1 MPSVTEIQDN
11 ITAQARQLLQIAKD
25 NLVKNPQTSL
35 EQVQYALHLGSSNP
49 EIRILVNL
57 IQGQVQLN
65 QDQNLQASETLIQ
78 ALSEAKRG
86 HFFELELEIDMLLG
100 QAFRRLG
107 NFNQALSDFQESANL
122 AEKLSKPEIQAAALN
137 GIASVYYARGEYQKS
152 LTHLQKA
159 LKIQSKFS
167 NSSSAAKT
175 IINIGLQHIELAE
188 FPKAIKHFFKA
199 LKLTQQNQTDQRT
212 EGICLLNIGVVYQ
225 ELGDHPRALEF
236 YVKSL
241 EVAKEI
247 NHTSMQCN
255 ALVNAG
261 SVHGKL
267 ANHQTAL
274 EMLNQALELARSHNL
289 LQLEARALDSLG
301 QAFQAQGDLTAA
313 IENHLKAIE
322 LAITIGDIECE
333 IDARLNIGFEY
344 LLLDDSSQAQN
355 HLEHAMRLS
364 LKVGRKKSI
373 AKTHELLAQTYEAL
387 QQPAKTIFHLK
398 QQLCSEQEIARER
411 TDQQVQSLAA
421 QLELERSRH
430 ENALYR
436 LGNVAAKKAK
446 EKAESE
452 VFERTQQ
459 LEQAQLEMIERL
471 SIAAEYRDD
480 MTGNHAE
487 RVGQSSALIAQK
499 LGLDFESVELLRQAA
514 RLHDIGKIGIPDSI
528 LLKPSIFTPEE
539 RSFMQTHTLIGQR
552 ILSGGTSKILQAAE
566 QIAVT
571 HHERWNG
578 TGYPNGLDHENIPLF
593 GRIVAV
599 ADVFD
604 ALMQARPY
612 KIAWSKLQALEEIK
626 RQSGL
631 QFDPSVVE
639 AALHIFENL
648 EHPSAMIVML

>member
-1 MPSVTEIQDN
+1 MQSVTALDTQN
-11 ITAQARQLLQIAKD
+11 RLTQQAWQLLKIAEE
-25 NLVKNPQTSL
+25 NLLKQPDIALQ
-35 EQVQYALHLGSSNP
+35 QVHYAIGLGS
-49 EIRILVNL
+49 IDLQVRVKALV
-57 IQGQVQLN
+57 IQGEIELN
-65 QDQNLQASETLIQ
+65 QDRYIEASQTLQK
-78 ALSEAKRG
+78 ALFQSVSGKYTK
-86 HFFELELEIDMLLG
+86 LELEIHMLLG
-100 QAFRRLG
+100 KAFRRLG
-107 NFNQALSDFQESANL
+107 NLSQALIEFEESVELAN
-122 AEKLSKPEIQAAALN
+122 KPHYLEIQASAYSW
-137 GIASVYYARGEYQKS
+137 IASVQYAKGEYQKS
-152 LTHLQKA
+152 LTYLHKA
-159 LKIQSKFS
+159 EKIQSQFD
-167 NSSSAAKT
+167 NQTQATKT
-175 IINIGLQHIELAE
+175 IINIGLQYIELGE
-188 FPKAIKHFFKA
+188 FPKALKNLFRA
-199 LKLTQQNQTDQRT
+199 LKLTQQNQNDKAT
-212 EGICLLNIGVVYQ
+212 EGTCLLNIGVTYQ
-225 ELGDHPRALEF
+225 ELGEYQRALEF
-236 YVKSL
+236 YSKSL
-241 EVAKEI
+241 DIA
-247 NHTSMQCN
+247 TSIGHAYMQCSVLCN
-255 ALVNAG
+255 FGTVHSKLEFHESALD
-261 SVHGKL
+261 L
-267 ANHQTAL
+267 
-274 EMLNQALELARSHNL
+274 LNQALEIAQSQKF
-289 LQLEARALDSLG
+289 LQLETRVLDSLG
-301 QAFQAQGDLTAA
+301 LAFQATNNLDAA
-313 IENHLKAIE
+313 IEHHLKAIE

-333 IDARLNIGFEY
+333 IDARLNIGLEY
-344 LLLDDSSQAQN
+344 LLLNDPNQARD
-355 HLEHAMRLS
+355 HLEHALRLS

-387 QQPAKTIFHLK
+387 QQSNKTIFHLK
-398 QQLCSEQEIARER
+398 QQLLSEQEIARER

-452 VFERTQQ
+452 VFERTRQ

-480 MTGNHAE
+480 VTGNHAE
-487 RVGQSSALIAQK
+487 RVGEYCALIAQK
-499 LGLDFESVELLRQAA
+499 LGSDSESVELLRQAA

-528 LLKPSIFTPEE
+528 LLKPSTFTPEE
-539 RSFMQTHTLIGQR
+539 RGFMQTHTLIGQR

-612 KIAWSKLQALEEIK
+612 KPAWSKQQALEEIK

-639 AALHIFENL
+639 AALQIFEHL
-648 EHPSAMIVML
+648 EHPNP

>member
-1 MPSVTEIQDN
+1 MPSVTSEAESK
-11 ITAQARQLLQIAKD
+11 ITEQAWQLLQIAKD
-25 NLVKNPQTSL
+25 NLIKNPQISL
-35 EQVQYALHLGSSNP
+35 EQVHYAIGLGSSNP
-49 EIRILVNL
+49 EISILALL
-57 IQGQVQLN
+57 IQGEAELN
-65 QDQNLQASETLIQ
+65 QDQNLEANETLIQ
-78 ALSEAKRG
+78 ALAQAKLG
-86 HFFELELEIDMLLG
+86 NFSELELEIYMLLG
-100 QAFRRLG
+100 KTFRRLG
-107 NFNQALSDFQESANL
+107 NFRQALNDFRESVNL
-122 AEKLSKPEIQAAALN
+122 AEKLFKPETQAAALN
-137 GIASVYYARGEYQKS
+137 GIASVYYARGEYQRS
-152 LTHLQKA
+152 LTHLHKA
-159 LKIQSKFS
+159 LKIQSTFS
-167 NSSSAAKT
+167 DPRSAAKT
-175 IINIGLQHIELAE
+175 IINIGLQYIELAE
-188 FPKAIKHFFKA
+188 FPKAIKNFFKA
-199 LKLTQQNQTDQRT
+199 LKLTQQNQSDKRT

-225 ELGDHPRALEF
+225 ELNEYQRALEF
-236 YVKSL
+236 YGKSL
-241 EVAKEI
+241 EVANEI

-261 SVHGKL
+261 SVQSKL

-274 EMLNQALELARSHNL
+274 ETLYEALELARSHNL
-289 LQLEARALDSLG
+289 LQLETRALDSLG
-301 QAFQAQGDLTAA
+301 QAFQAQGNISTA
-313 IENHLKAIE
+313 IEQHLKAIE
-322 LAITIGDIECE
+322 LSITIGDIECE
-333 IDARLNIGFEY
+333 IDSRLNIGLEY
-344 LLLDDSSQAQN
+344 LLLSDSTQARD

-364 LKVGRKKSI
+364 LKVGRKKSV
-373 AKTHELLAQTYEAL
+373 AKTHELLAQVYETL
-387 QQPAKTIFHLK
+387 QQPDKTIFHLK
-398 QQLCSEQEIARER
+398 QQLLSEQEIAKER

-452 VFERTQQ
+452 VFERTVQ

-480 MTGNHAE
+480 VTGNHAE
-487 RVGQSSALIAQK
+487 RVGEYSALIAQK
-499 LGLDFESVELLRQAA
+499 LGLDHENVELLRQAA

-528 LLKPSIFTPEE
+528 LLKPNVFTPEE
-539 RSFMQTHTLIGQR
+539 RHFMQTHTLIGQR

-578 TGYPNGLDHENIPLF
+578 TGYPKDLAHENIPLF

-604 ALMQARPY
+604 ALMQTRPY
-612 KIAWSKLQALEEIK
+612 KTAWSKEQSLEEIK

-648 EHPSAMIVML
+648 KHPNE